1 MQQALD
7 LARFGWPQ
15 VAPNPMVGCVVV
27 YKDEIVASGYHQ
39 KYGEAHAEVNAI
51 NALPEKLSPADCIL
65 YVTLE
70 PCSHKGKTPPCAD
83 LIIRSGF
90 KTVIIASKDP
100 NPLVAGS
107 GIKKLEDAGI
117 EVLSGILE
125 EEARDLNKHFMC
137 FFEQKRPYVILKW
150 AQTADGFISRQP
162 LPAERDKNWISGKE
176 AQVFVH
182 QLRAE
187 TMAIFV
193 GKNTVLTDN
202 PALTTRWVTGKNP
215 LRLFID
221 RKLEVPNTSN
231 IYNQEAGTVVFNE
244 MKEGQQEQVS
254 FVKLNFDSPLL
265 AQIFDYLSLR
275 QVQSVLV
282 EGGAYLLNDLIEQN
296 LWDEAFVIENPE
308 LYFEQGVKAPQLAK
322 RNTFTLLGEDKL
334 YHYLRLETIK

>member
-1 MQQALD
+1 
-7 LARFGWPQ
+7 
-15 VAPNPMVGCVVV
+15 
-27 YKDEIVASGYHQ
+27 
-39 KYGEAHAEVNAI
+39 
-51 NALPEKLSPADCIL
+51 
-65 YVTLE
+65 
-70 PCSHKGKTPPCAD
+70 
-83 LIIRSGF
+83 
-90 KTVIIASKDP
+90 
-100 NPLVAGS
+100 
-107 GIKKLEDAGI
+107 
-117 EVLSGILE
+117 
-125 EEARDLNKHFMC
+125 
-137 FFEQKRPYVILKW
+137 
-150 AQTADGFISRQP
+150 
-162 LPAERDKNWISGKE
+162 
-176 AQVFVH
+176 
-182 QLRAE
+182 
-187 TMAIFV
+187 MAIFV

-265 AQIFDYLSLR
+265 AQIFDYLYLR

-322 RNTFTLLGEDKL
+322 KKYIYPFG
-334 YHYLRLETIK
+334 